1 MVSKA
6 IKKKIKRIA
15 ERFDI
20 SLEQAKRFY
29 FDRKEA
35 NLKGMDLPFHKWKKR
50 NLNFDDT
57 MEGNDVETGDF
68 DNFFNRKR
76 QKQVSRVI
84 RRTGK
89 KANPINLGKGT
100 PTAVVKGIGK
110 INELRKRRARKIRLN
125 KKLLAKLSNPRF
137 LANPKNAR
145 KVRVRLKKMAQQI
158 ANIDKALIRRS
169 KNKAMR
175 KMDLGFD
182 GGEFMNTTGTG
193 NKKQNF
199 FQKNKF
205 LLIGAGVVFLFFT
218 PMGKKLISK

>member
-76 QKQVSRVI
+76 QKEVS
-84 RRTGK
+84 
-89 KANPINLGKGT
+89 
-100 PTAVVKGIGK
+100 
-110 INELRKRRARKIRLN
+110 
-125 KKLLAKLSNPRF
+125 
-137 LANPKNAR
+137 
-145 KVRVRLKKMAQQI
+145 
-158 ANIDKALIRRS
+158 
-169 KNKAMR
+169 
-175 KMDLGFD
+175 
-182 GGEFMNTTGTG
+182 
-193 NKKQNF
+193 
-199 FQKNKF
+199 
-205 LLIGAGVVFLFFT
+205 
-218 PMGKKLISK
+218 